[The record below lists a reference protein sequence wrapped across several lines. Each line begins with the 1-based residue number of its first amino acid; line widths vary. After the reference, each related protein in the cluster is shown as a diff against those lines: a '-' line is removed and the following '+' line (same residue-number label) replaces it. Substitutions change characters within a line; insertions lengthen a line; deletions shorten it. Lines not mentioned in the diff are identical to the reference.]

1 MEVVGPEPGAPIPGE
16 GRDPGPFFEPTGDAG
31 TVLGLV
37 KVSAARR
44 ARRDPHRRKG
54 AIGSRAVHSIVTLY
68 AN

>member
-31 TVLGLV
+31 AVLGLV

-44 ARRDPHRRKG
+44 ARPHSQGRKG
-54 AIGSRAVHSIVTLY
+54 AIVSRTDHSIVTLH